1 MNEEQLEIVPDSEA
15 EDILQDAPEVSDD
28 TGLVKATNHRMVPL
42 EALEAERNKRQDLE
56 AQNRALQDFMLKSK
70 PTASVEEDSED
81 DEDFITKAEMK
92 RRIEKATFSNKR
104 EVLEEAFCQS
114 RPEAVEMINENLEQ
128 IIKQYP

>member
-1 MNEEQLEIVPDSEA
+1 MNEEQIEIEPDSEA
-15 EDILQDAPEVSDD
+15 VEFIEAETEAADNVGMKP
-28 TGLVKATNHRMVPL
+28 NNRMVPL

-70 PTASVEEDSED
+70 PAEKPEEDLDD

-92 RRIEKATFSNKR
+92 RRLEKATFSNKR

-114 RPEAVEMINENLEQ
+114 RPDAVDMINENLEQ